1 MVTLLFKLLMMRNF
15 RLPHVYYYRSS
26 EFSLNWDPFFSM
38 FQGQKYHL
46 RTTQSNHHEICKNC
60 TCILFF
66 IEILIIS
73 VHDCWTIAAQWRIW
87 QAITCKCT
95 CMFPLYRF
103 NTTFI
108 LCFNSLNSASAKGAS
123 TLNDVAAF
131 IIVYSYAQ
139 LQLFKLF
146 DEWHFMLW
154 NCFINW

>member
-1 MVTLLFKLLMMRNF
+1 MMRNF

-73 VHDCWTIAAQWRIW
+73 VHDCWTNAAQWRIW

-131 IIVYSYAQ
+131 IIVYSYVQ
-139 LQLFKLF
+139 LQLHYLNFLMS
-146 DEWHFMLW
+146 DTLW
-154 NCFINW
+154 FEIVLWIDKKSI